1 MFINP
6 QRNEW
11 RTTLVLFSLI
21 IATMFLFSSS
31 VSNAASGAEFCWKN
45 SYGRG
50 VGSVPLS
57 CPAGTEKRG
66 LLCYSKCL
74 AGMKRAGVD
83 CHSTCP
89 SGLKDQGLF
98 CRKAEY
104 GRGGGYIS
112 RKKCK
117 RKRGNCEKTG
127 LLFYPKCRAG
137 FKRFGCCICR
147 PNKPDCRALG
157 LKPGIDLSCAKRIQ
171 LGKIRKANCPRGK
184 QRDAGLCYKRCRAGY
199 KGVGPVCWGGPPSG
213 WVHCGMGA
221 SKTKGI
227 CGKIIFNQVSSVGQ
241 LALTVVTLGGSSG
254 ATAAAK
260 APQSASKL
268 AKLKKKYAQMKAAFQ
283 KAKKG
288 SKTLQKAEKAYKKGK
303 KAYDTARP
311 YLKTATAA
319 KTAQNVVT
327 AEDMARMAAQIAA
340 IVDSSGVSDVVGAY
354 TYPKCSKYLLPKR
367 KR

>member
-1 MFINP
+1 M
-6 QRNEW
+6 
-11 RTTLVLFSLI
+11 LGC
-21 IATMFLFSSS
+21 AT
-31 VSNAASGAEFCWKN
+31 K
-45 SYGRG
+45 
-50 VGSVPLS
+50 
-57 CPAGTEKRG
+57 
-66 LLCYSKCL
+66 
-74 AGMKRAGVD
+74 
-83 CHSTCP
+83 
-89 SGLKDQGLF
+89 
-98 CRKAEY
+98 
-104 GRGGGYIS
+104 
-112 RKKCK
+112 
-117 RKRGNCEKTG
+117 
-127 LLFYPKCRAG
+127 
-137 FKRFGCCICR
+137 
-147 PNKPDCRALG
+147 
-157 LKPGIDLSCAKRIQ
+157 
-171 LGKIRKANCPRGK
+171 
-184 QRDAGLCYKRCRAGY
+184 DAGLATKEWGPCAG
-199 KGVGPVCWGGPPSG
+199 PAPPSG

-221 SKTKGI
+221 SKKKGI

-241 LALTVVTLGGSSG
+241 LALTVVTLGGFSG

-367 KR
+367 TYIHQIKSIS